1 MKITEQITWKGRNPP
16 PRGAVSVSLLAVP
29 FHECPIYSNIEQE
42 TL

>member
-16 PRGAVSVSLLAVP
+16 PRGAVSVSLLAV
-29 FHECPIYSNIEQE
+29 HECPIYSNIEQE